1 MHCTIAAI
9 VMAGLLA
16 TGVRVSAQHME
27 PRAYS
32 ASPVGANF
40 LVVVATRSTGSVLID
55 PTLPVT
61 DVHADINGF
70 ALGLGHTFNLLGKLG
85 LVSVALP
92 YAVADVTGK
101 VMENAAEVHRS
112 GLADSRLKL
121 SVNLRGN
128 DAMSPREFA
137 AAPERTVIGSS
148 VAVSAP
154 TSQYS
159 ATKLINLGT
168 NRWSVKPEV
177 GVAVPLGRWDLDGYL
192 GVMFYTDNT
201 DFYPG
206 AVGRSQDP
214 LLSIQGHVSYTIRS
228 RLWIAGDATWYHG
241 GSAQNERGN
250 PSPSLNNTRG
260 GVTGSLRVQKRYS
273 IKVAYGSG
281 IVARTGTNFQ
291 TISVAWQALWL
302 SPRWSG
308 R

>member
-1 MHCTIAAI
+1 MHRTIAAI
-9 VMAGLLA
+9 VEAVLLA
-16 TGVRVSAQHME
+16 SGELASAQDME

-40 LVVVATRSTGSVLID
+40 LVVVATRSTGAVLLD
-55 PTLPVT
+55 PALPIT
-61 DVHADINGF
+61 DVHADVNGF

-92 YAVADVTGK
+92 YAVADVSGR

-137 AAPERTVIGSS
+137 AAPTRTVIGAS
-148 VAVSAP
+148 VAFSAP

-159 ATKLINLGT
+159 STKLINLGT

-192 GVMFYTDNT
+192 GVLFFTDNT

-206 AVGRSQDP
+206 GVGRSQDP

-228 RLWIAGDATWYHG
+228 RLWIAGDATWYRG
-241 GSAQNERGN
+241 GSAQNEGGN
-250 PSPSLNNTRG
+250 PSPSLNNARG
-260 GVTGSLRVQKRYS
+260 GVTVSLPIQKRYS
-273 IKVAYGSG
+273 LKVAYGSG
-281 IVARTGTNFQ
+281 VVARTGTDFQ
-291 TISVAWQALWL
+291 TFSVAWQALWL

>member
-1 MHCTIAAI
+1 MPRTTASL
-9 VMAGLLA
+9 VLAGLLA
-16 TGVRVSAQHME
+16 TGALASAQDME

-40 LVVVATRSTGSVLID
+40 LVVVATRSTGAVLLD
-55 PTLPVT
+55 PAIPVT
-61 DVHADINGF
+61 DINATVNGF
-70 ALGLGHTFNLLGKLG
+70 ALGLGHTFNLFGKLG

-121 SVNLRGN
+121 SVNLYGN

-137 AAPERTVIGSS
+137 AAPTRTVVGASL
-148 VAVSAP
+148 AVTAP

-159 ATKLINLGT
+159 STKLINLGT

-177 GVAVPLGRWDLDGYL
+177 GVAVPSGHWDFDAYL
-192 GVMFYTDNT
+192 GLVFYTDNT

-206 AVGRSQDP
+206 VVDRSQDP
-214 LLSIQGHVSYTIRS
+214 LWSVQGHVSYTIRP

-241 GSAQNERGN
+241 GSAQNEGGN
-250 PSPSLNNTRG
+250 PSPALNNARG
-260 GVTGSLRVQKRYS
+260 GVTVSVPVLKRYS
-273 IKVAYGSG
+273 LKVAYGSG
-281 IVARTGTNFQ
+281 VVARTGTDFR
-291 TISVAWQALWL
+291 TFSVAWQALWL